1 MKSLNGLNKWRK
13 VRPERETDDAIQ
25 QIVANA
31 KRLKQQ
37 IGVRNFRSL
46 VSSPR
51 INSEPSDDQVIQLIH
66 VSSRKAFELVWNRPP
81 RVEVSCRSPG
91 SLTPLS
97 LSLPARVG
105 ASSGTPF
112 RRAFPT
118 TEFRVDLLQ
127 FQSIIMENVE

>member
-66 VSSRKAFELVWNRPP
+66 VSSRKAFELV
-81 RVEVSCRSPG
+81 
-91 SLTPLS
+91 
-97 LSLPARVG
+97 
-105 ASSGTPF
+105 
-112 RRAFPT
+112 
-118 TEFRVDLLQ
+118 
-127 FQSIIMENVE
+127 